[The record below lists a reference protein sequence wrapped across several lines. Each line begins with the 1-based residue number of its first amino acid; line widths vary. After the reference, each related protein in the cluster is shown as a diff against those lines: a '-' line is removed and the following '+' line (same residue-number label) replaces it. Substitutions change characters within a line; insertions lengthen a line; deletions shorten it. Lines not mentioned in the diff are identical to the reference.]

1 MKESPEGLKIKKVP
15 LTNIRKIIRDKM
27 IESSK
32 VPQFCLEMEI
42 RIDKFLSSRNNIKPK
57 PSITSYLIWAVAKA
71 LEEKPYLNGYFYGEE
86 IGYVSEINIGVA
98 VAIPGG
104 LLVPVIRE
112 ANKKKVREIHNKLSE
127 FLEKIKNKKLSP
139 DNLEGGTFTISNL
152 GMYKIKGFI
161 PLLNIPQIAI
171 MGIGSIDQGVDYF
184 KGKITPY
191 SYIQVALVADHRALD
206 GATAADFLLTFKR
219 ICEEELNKEAFND

>member
-1 MKESPEGLKIKKVP
+1 LKESPKGLKIKKVP

-42 RIDKFLSSRNNIKPK
+42 KMDKILSSRNEIKPE
-57 PSITSYLIWAVAKA
+57 PSITSYLIWVVAKA
-71 LEEKPYLNGYFYGEE
+71 LEKKPKLNGFFYGDE

-112 ANKKKVREIHNKLSE
+112 ANKKKVRRINNELSE
-127 FLEKIKNKKLSP
+127 FLERIKNKKLSP
-139 DNLEGGTFTISNL
+139 DCLEGGTFTISNL

-161 PLLNIPQIAI
+161 PLLNVPQIAI
-171 MGIGSIDQGVDYF
+171 LGVGGITQRADFF
-184 KGKITPY
+184 KGIITPHYY
-191 SYIQVALVADHRALD
+191 SQVTLVADHRALD
-206 GATAADFLLTFKR
+206 GATAADFLSTFKR
-219 ICEEELNKEAFND
+219 ICEEELNKGVL

>member
-42 RIDKFLSSRNNIKPK
+42 RIDKFLSSRNKIEPK

-71 LEEKPYLNGYFYGEE
+71 LEEKPYLNGFFYVEE

-112 ANKKKVREIHNKLSE
+112 ANKKKVMGINSELSE
-127 FLEKIKNKKLSP
+127 FLERIKNKKLSP
-139 DNLEGGTFTISNL
+139 DCLEGGTFTISNL

-161 PLLNIPQIAI
+161 PLLNTPQIAI
-171 MGIGSIDQGVDYF
+171 LGVGSISQGVDYF
-184 KGKITPY
+184 KGKISPY

>member
-1 MKESPEGLKIKKVP
+1 MKESPKSLKIKKVP

-42 RIDKFLSSRNNIKPK
+42 KMDKILSSRNEIKPK

-71 LEEKPYLNGYFYGEE
+71 LEKKPKLNGFFYGDE

-112 ANKKKVREIHNKLSE
+112 ANKKKVRRINNELSE

-139 DNLEGGTFTISNL
+139 DCLEGGTFTISNL
-152 GMYKIKGFI
+152 GIYKIKGFI
-161 PLLNIPQIAI
+161 PLLNVPQIAI
-171 MGIGSIDQGVDYF
+171 LGVGGITQRADFF
-184 KGKITPY
+184 KGKITPHYY
-191 SYIQVALVADHRALD
+191 SQVTLVADHRALD
-206 GATAADFLLTFKR
+206 GATAADFLSTFKR
-219 ICEEELNKEAFND
+219 ICEEELNKEVLQ

>member
-1 MKESPEGLKIKKVP
+1 LKESPKSLKIKKVP

-42 RIDKFLSSRNNIKPK
+42 KMDKILSSRNEIKPK

-71 LEEKPYLNGYFYGEE
+71 LEKKPKLNGFFYGDE

-112 ANKKKVREIHNKLSE
+112 ANKKKVRRINNELSE

-139 DNLEGGTFTISNL
+139 DCLEGGTFTISNL
-152 GMYKIKGFI
+152 GIYKIKGFI
-161 PLLNIPQIAI
+161 PLLNVPQIAI
-171 MGIGSIDQGVDYF
+171 LGVGGITQRADFF
-184 KGKITPY
+184 KGKITPHYY
-191 SYIQVALVADHRALD
+191 SQVTLVADHRALD
-206 GATAADFLLTFKR
+206 GATAADFLSTFKR
-219 ICEEELNKEAFND
+219 ICEEELNKEVLQ

>member
-1 MKESPEGLKIKKVP
+1 MKESPKGLKIKKVP

-42 RIDKFLSSRNNIKPK
+42 KMDKILSSRNEIKPE
-57 PSITSYLIWAVAKA
+57 PSITSYLIWVVAKA
-71 LEEKPYLNGYFYGEE
+71 LEKKPKLNGFFYGDE

-112 ANKKKVREIHNKLSE
+112 ANKKKVRRINNELSE
-127 FLEKIKNKKLSP
+127 FLERIKNKKLSP
-139 DNLEGGTFTISNL
+139 DCLEGGTFTISNL

-161 PLLNIPQIAI
+161 PLLNVPQIAI
-171 MGIGSIDQGVDYF
+171 LGVGGITQRADFF
-184 KGKITPY
+184 KGIITPHYY
-191 SYIQVALVADHRALD
+191 SQVTLVADHRALD
-206 GATAADFLLTFKR
+206 GATAADFLSTFKR
-219 ICEEELNKEAFND
+219 ICEEELNKGVL